1 MKTGFSL
8 LEILHREN
16 PVFIT
21 GMGLQCTFNWWRC
34 TYHLSNLILLVR
46 KFLHIDNYLYN
57 NSLTPSLPKTRHFDT
72 TWNFEVSH
80 FDSTFVCSSYIPSS
94 KLKDTTKG
102 TTTKLRKLFESSE
115 FQMRRFIGSRPN
127 WVMNRPNDMY
137 IFVWDLY
144 ISGFLSYIM

>member
-1 MKTGFSL
+1 MANFYSNETRIVENASLCRKKNLFSLQGSQMMKTGFSL

-21 GMGLQCTFNWWRC
+21 GMGLQCTFNWCRC

-80 FDSTFVCSSYIPSS
+80 FDSTFVCYSYIPSS
-94 KLKDTTKG
+94 KLCKRHNKRHYDKAEEII
-102 TTTKLRKLFESSE
+102 R
-115 FQMRRFIGSRPN
+115 II
-127 WVMNRPNDMY
+127 WVSDA
-137 IFVWDLY
+137 
-144 ISGFLSYIM
+144 